1 MAQTLNRQATEI
13 ISQLG
18 LQPHPEGGWYR
29 ETWRAAA
36 EPGQRGHATA
46 IYYLLQRGERSHWH
60 RVDATEIWHFHA
72 GDPLQLQTWDGE
84 GPPQTLRLGGDPLR
98 GQVPQLVIPPGHW
111 QAAAPLG
118 AWTLVS
124 CTVAP
129 AFVFQGFEMAAPG
142 WQPPDLSARVEAGVG
157 PLAEDAAL
165 GASRHLR
172 LSDVQLDWHW
182 RSAERRVEGQ
192 LQFGPAAEG
201 LPGHVHGGLLAAL
214 CDEAM
219 GWACWCEGHIAPGAQ
234 IHSQFLAPAPSDR
247 PLDLRAELV
256 GSDGRSLYLAA
267 TVTAADQPVL
277 LARGVYVSIKPKD
290 LTPFA
295 AWPGRDRWPG

>member
-1 MAQTLNRQATEI
+1 MGQTMDTQARAI
-13 ISQLG
+13 IEQLQ

-29 ETWRAAA
+29 ETWRAPAQ
-36 EPGQRGHATA
+36 PGERGHATA

-84 GPPQTLRLGGDPLR
+84 GPPQTVRLGGDPLR
-98 GQVPQLVIPPGHW
+98 GQMPQRVIPPGHW

-129 AFVFQGFEMAAPG
+129 AFVFDGFEMAAPG
-142 WQPPDLSARVEAGVG
+142 WQPPNLEESADPGAGAL
-157 PLAEDAAL
+157 LADAPL

-172 LSDVQLDWHW
+172 HSDVRLDWQW
-182 RSAERRVEGQ
+182 QAAERRVDGV

-219 GWACWCEGHIAPGAQ
+219 GWACWCEGHVAPGAQ
-234 IHSQFLAPAPSDR
+234 IHSQFLAPAPSGA
-247 PLDLRAELV
+247 PLQVSAELV
-256 GSDGRSLYLAA
+256 GRDSRSLYLRATIAA
-267 TVTAADQPVL
+267 GGKPVL
-277 LARGVYVSIKPKD
+277 QAKGVYVSIRPKD
-290 LTPFA
+290 LAPFA
-295 AWPGRDRWPG
+295 DWPGRDRWPG

>member
-1 MAQTLNRQATEI
+1 MSQTLDTQARDI
-13 ISQLG
+13 IRQLG

-72 GDPLQLQTWDGE
+72 GDPLQLQTWDGQN
-84 GPPQTLRLGGDPLR
+84 PPQTVRLGGDPVR
-98 GQVPQLVIPPGHW
+98 GQIPQRVIPPGHW

-129 AFVFQGFEMAAPG
+129 AFTFEGFQMAAPG
-142 WQPPDLSARVEAGVG
+142 WQPPELPQAADLGAGV
-157 PLAEDAAL
+157 LTTDAL
-165 GASRHLR
+165 CGASQHLR
-172 LSDVQLDWHW
+172 HSDLQLDWHW
-182 RSAERRVEGQ
+182 RAAERKVLGT
-192 LQFGPAAEG
+192 LQFGPESEG

-219 GWACWCEGHIAPGAQ
+219 GWACWCEGHVAPGAQ
-234 IHSQFLAPAPSDR
+234 IHSQFLAPAPSR
-247 PLDLRAELV
+247 QPLQIQAELV
-256 GSDGRSLYLAA
+256 GRDGRTLLLRAGLFA
-267 TVTAADQPVL
+267 NGQPVL
-277 LARGVYVSIKPKD
+277 LTRGVYVSIKPKN
-290 LTPFA
+290 LEPFA
-295 AWPGRDRWPG
+295 TWPGRDRWPN